1 MPKTWKDNVL
11 SAIADAP
18 TGVASLAAIKKA
30 TGVTASNRRFFDGA
44 LAKLVE
50 EGALIKVKAS
60 YKLVAKN
67 VQKPAP
73 SVPPK
78 AAEPKPTKP
87 KNQTDQTK
95 RKSAPA
101 PPSSEDTASTD
112 SMDDEPLQIGE
123 CAVVPGS
130 GSYYEVTRDVSSAPH
145 TRAPRSHDNPPFS
158 TAHSRLFSRSARLL
172 SAAHI
177 LMAVG
182 DPVALHMQ
190 ELQVRQ
196 EGQPCSGRGQ
206 VVQAHRWPPRWLH

>member
-60 YKLVAKN
+60 YKLVAK
-67 VQKPAP
+67 KSA
-73 SVPPK
+73 PK

-101 PPSSEDTASTD
+101 PPPSEDADTASAD

-145 TRAPRSHDNPPFS
+145 TRVSRSHDNPPFS

-182 DPVALHMQ
+182 DPVALHVQ

-206 VVQAHRWPPRWLH
+206 VVQAHRWPPRRLH